1 MPLSGIKVLDLS
13 RMLSG
18 PFCSM
23 LLADMGAE
31 VIKIET
37 PPDGD
42 PIRKSGALRDG
53 LSWYFATFNR
63 NKKSITLNLKD
74 DKGHQLFERL
84 VTVSDVVLD
93 NFRPG
98 VFDRLGL
105 GRERLHRLN
114 PRLIIASISGF
125 GESGPYRD
133 RPAFDFIA
141 QAMSGFMSMTG
152 QADGP
157 PLRSGLPVSDLVA
170 GLYAALGIVSALL
183 RRERTGKGDVVTTNL
198 VDAMIS
204 LLSYA
209 ASTYFETG
217 KVLPRNGNDHPIS
230 APYGLFNTQDGAI
243 AIAPAGEQMFA
254 RLMRALDMESLI
266 DDPVFASSQQRVA
279 HRADI
284 NARVTKRL
292 AEHGNEYWIERLNQ
306 AGVPCGPVYSVEEV
320 FKDAQFSHMALDVP
334 HPGHGPVRMLGFP
347 LHFAEGDCRMR
358 RPSPTLGE
366 HNQEVFEAF
375 GLSAEEIEALSAG
388 GPAVLRK

>member
-1 MPLSGIKVLDLS
+1 MPLSGIKVIDLS

-18 PFCSM
+18 PFCGM

-31 VIKIET
+31 VIKIE

-42 PIRKSGALRDG
+42 PIRNSGALRDG

-63 NKKSITLNLKD
+63 NKKSITLNLKH
-74 DKGHQLFERL
+74 DKARQALERL
-84 VTVSDVVLD
+84 VTVSDVVMD

-98 VFDRLGL
+98 VLDRLGL
-105 GRERLHRLN
+105 GRERLHSLN

-133 RPAFDFIA
+133 RPAYDFIA
-141 QAMSGFMSMTG
+141 QAMSGFMSMCG
-152 QADGP
+152 EADGP

-209 ASTYFETG
+209 ASTYFTTG
-217 KVLPRNGNDHPIS
+217 KVLARTGNDHPIT
-230 APYGLFNTQDGAI
+230 APYGLFNTADGAI
-243 AIAPAGEQMFA
+243 AIAPASNEMFG
-254 RLMRALDMESLI
+254 RFMRALDMEALI
-266 DDPVFASSQQRVA
+266 DEPDFATGQQRAA

-292 AEHGNEYWIERLNQ
+292 AEHGNEYWIEHLNR
-306 AGVPCGPVYSVEEV
+306 AGVPCGPVYSVEDV

-334 HPGHGPVRMLGFP
+334 HPGYGPVRVLGFP
-347 LHFAEGDCRMR
+347 LHFAGGDCRMR
-358 RPSPTLGE
+358 RPSPGLGE
-366 HNQEVFEAF
+366 HNAEVFGAL
-375 GLSAEEIEALSAG
+375 GLSAEEIESLSADG
-388 GPAVLRK
+388 AA